1 MLKYFA
7 YGSNMNPER
16 MKTRQIFFTQRKRAI
31 LRGYRL
37 DFNKIASRNPEE
49 GYANIVEDE
58 SATVEGTLYD
68 ISDLDISKL
77 DVYEGFPNNYDR
89 IEVDVEIDSGDVNK
103 AVTYV
108 AAPDMIRQGLK
119 PSRDYLCHLLAAKDI
134 VSKTYYNRLKVWETL
149 D

>member
-1 MLKYFA
+1 VKYFA

-37 DFNKIASRNPEE
+37 DFNKIAFGNPEE

-58 SATVEGTLYD
+58 NAIVEGALYE
-68 ISDLDISKL
+68 ISDLGISKL
-77 DVYEGFPNNYDR
+77 DMYECFPNHYDR
-89 IEVDVEIDSGDVNK
+89 IEVVVETDSGNVDK
-103 AVTYV
+103 AVTYI
-108 AAPDMIRQGLK
+108 AKPDMIRQGLK
-119 PSRDYLCHLLAAKDI
+119 PSRDYLRHLLAAKDI
-134 VSKTYYNRLKVWETL
+134 VSKNYHNRLKVWETL